1 MGKSESDDILF
12 NILTNFSNPDASHFT
27 TESNMT
33 AQKKA
38 EIEFRRITINL
49 VPQIIL
55 KDRELTPKKKLTLCK
70 MLICQLL
77 LAVDTKNFYPTDI
90 PMLLEHKWSDEERET
105 HLENVGFLKRMQ
117 DKLTFFTSELKM
129 KHLSMDL
136 ENMVK
141 SIVTF
146 LEELNQLNLV
156 SKDDNYQV
164 IIDMNAADIRNEHN
178 RKIEM
183 RQEQSSMEKTME
195 DLEVKIKFLTEK
207 IAYLQGYQNTFSNS
221 KAPKPSRASI
231 FRSKKATASK
241 TVVISA
247 PKLKKNKI
255 LVDIANAPNLKDIKF
270 SFEEKGDEY
279 LISQIVLGSPV
290 QKVSHKRNTIL
301 LKLYDD
307 ANNDFEVIDG
317 IKFNLRAFYD
327 LLNKEFISKH
337 K

>member
-1 MGKSESDDILF
+1 
-12 NILTNFSNPDASHFT
+12 
-27 TESNMT
+27 MT

-164 IIDMNAADIRNEHN
+164 NFSALRF
-178 RKIEM
+178 K
-183 RQEQSSMEKTME
+183 QEKKRCLVLVFKFNFL
-195 DLEVKIKFLTEK
+195 DLEKFRLIAKCCSVKIYLRFL
-207 IAYLQGYQNTFSNS
+207 NC
-221 KAPKPSRASI
+221 SI
-231 FRSKKATASK
+231 CIF
-241 TVVISA
+241 
-247 PKLKKNKI
+247 
-255 LVDIANAPNLKDIKF
+255 
-270 SFEEKGDEY
+270 
-279 LISQIVLGSPV
+279 
-290 QKVSHKRNTIL
+290 
-301 LKLYDD
+301 
-307 ANNDFEVIDG
+307 
-317 IKFNLRAFYD
+317 
-327 LLNKEFISKH
+327 
-337 K
+337 